1 MTSTWW
7 RSPRSTK
14 ARRRPTGKCRGHL
27 IQLLP
32 LHSRSQ
38 SKARTLPKLC
48 LPSVTSAQAL
58 RSQNRRQQLLPS
70 PSASLLQTTPLLH
83 LLFLRLQPSAQAVCN
98 RLHQPPALDSASA
111 TSLLL
116 LNPLSLLLRLPRKMT
131 RTHRQWLRSSR

>member
-14 ARRRPTGKCRGHL
+14 ARRRPTRKCRRHL
-27 IQLLP
+27 IQLPP

-38 SKARTLPKLC
+38 SKTRTLPKLY
-48 LPSVTSAQAL
+48 LPSVTLAQAL

-70 PSASLLQTTPLLH
+70 PSASLLQTTPPLH
-83 LLFLRLQPSAQAVCN
+83 LLFLRLQPSAQAACN
-98 RLHQPPALDSASA
+98 QLHQAPALDSVSA
-111 TSLLL
+111 ISLLL

-131 RTHRQWLRSSR
+131 RTRRQWLRSSR